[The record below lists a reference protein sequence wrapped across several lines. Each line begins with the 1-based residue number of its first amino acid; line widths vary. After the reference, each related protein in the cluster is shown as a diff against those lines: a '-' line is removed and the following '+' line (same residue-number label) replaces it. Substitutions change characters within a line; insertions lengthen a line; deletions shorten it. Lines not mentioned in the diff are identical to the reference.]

1 MVNKDVSIT
10 WSNRQGVI
18 LTPITTGV
26 WAAERPFLWN
36 NIDVG
41 GRSVIARMLDGSLV
55 VHSPVEWTSELGE
68 ALSRLGGLPAIKPE
82 ISWAYELGGSTS
94 IPESLSSNGIE
105 YVHFDCEINPFTGRP
120 FFNEVVFYHAK
131 SKSFVMAD
139 VFWNYPGGEN
149 PNYSDHEDSDN
160 ETGTQHICS
169 KAPTPLLPGGRLP
182 AVQVPKGTML
192 WKLGMDKVYWPFYQ
206 RFMVGKRNDRREKYN
221 DVVRKILSWD
231 IEVIVPCHGD
241 VIKGQQLCRRILTEH
256 FANAKYS

>member
-1 MVNKDVSIT
+1 
-10 WSNRQGVI
+10 
-18 LTPITTGV
+18 
-26 WAAERPFLWN
+26 
-36 NIDVG
+36 
-41 GRSVIARMLDGSLV
+41 MLDGSLV

-68 ALSRLGGLPAIKPE
+68 ALSRLGGEVSHVISPNYEHLKYAKQWSEKYPRAMMYACPGLPAIKPE

-256 FANAKYS
+256 FANANYS